1 MRSRVLVP
9 VLLACLVVGTAITV
23 VAQAQQAQP
32 GQARPTTNLQ
42 VLPKEWTTAD
52 MQPVMQ
58 GVAASLGVQ
67 CTYCHERDR
76 SLDTKPQK
84 LVARKMFEMTNHI
97 NNEHLKGIG
106 EPPAAG
112 VMKVTCFTCH
122 RGALKPAT
130 APEGGGN

>member
-1 MRSRVLVP
+1 MRATVLMLSLGCSVI
-9 VLLACLVVGTAITV
+9 VGSTFLVA
-23 VAQAQQAQP
+23 AQA
-32 GQARPTTNLQ
+32 QARPTSNLQ

-58 GVAASLGVQ
+58 GVAAALGVQ

-84 LVARKMFEMTNHI
+84 LLARKMFDMTLHI

-112 VMKVTCFTCH
+112 QWKVTCFTCH
-122 RGALKPAT
+122 RGELKPTT
-130 APEGGGN
+130 APSGGN